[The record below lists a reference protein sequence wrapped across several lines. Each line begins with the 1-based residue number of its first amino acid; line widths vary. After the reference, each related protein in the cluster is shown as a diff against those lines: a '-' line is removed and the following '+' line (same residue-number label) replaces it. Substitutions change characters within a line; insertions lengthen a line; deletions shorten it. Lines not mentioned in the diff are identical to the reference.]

1 MVKIFN
7 RDKGSHYGENIYV
20 PSLLKMGAVNYS
32 NWEHRVA
39 RVDEDPIAGNLVLK
53 TAELITARPPLF
65 FDKDDNE
72 LDETRDTWED
82 NLYNNLFKE
91 AIISTRTHGY
101 IACEALKNPVNERT
115 WIIHDS
121 SDIKTIRYTE
131 LQIESYKIKPQIE
144 GGLETSIVGVP
155 VERILKPSEVI
166 HYYVGKYDRS
176 LQGLA
181 IMKRCWHPL
190 VRFTEIFESMAMYD
204 SRIGNGLLLIIVD
217 SDQYTQEMDSLH
229 NAVRN
234 LNNRRYMILKTGAEG
249 QNPDMRFLGS
259 TSQCDFSGDLET
271 CLKVIG
277 GASGFPVRYLIGDPK
292 GALSA
297 AGEDTIAVWENLKSI
312 FGEYKDFIRK
322 VISWQ
327 EDGEALNEKIAK
339 IEFDDGG
346 HLPVPGE
353 EPESD
358 EEDQEMGTEGEKASL
373 TPTDIIRQQK
383 KLRGMK

>member
-7 RDKGSHYGENIYV
+7 RDRASRYGENVYV

-32 NWEHRVA
+32 KWEHRVA
-39 RVDEDPIAGNLVLK
+39 RLDEDPIAGNLVLK
-53 TAELITARPPLF
+53 TAELLTARPPIFL
-65 FDKDDNE
+65 DENDNE
-72 LDETRDTWED
+72 LDKTREDWED
-82 NLYNNLFKE
+82 NLYNKLFKE
-91 AIISTRTHGY
+91 AIESTRTHGY
-101 IACEALKNPVNERT
+101 IALEPLKKPINDRS

-121 SDIKTIRYTE
+121 TDIQKIKYVD
-131 LQIESYKIKPQIE
+131 LQIDSYTILPRLE
-144 GGLETSIVGVP
+144 GGLETSLVSTAVQ
-155 VERILKPSEVI
+155 RDLKPEQVI
-166 HYYVGKYDRS
+166 HYYVGRYNRS

-181 IMKRCWHPL
+181 IIRRCWHAL

-204 SRIGNGLLLIIVD
+204 SRIGNGVLLIIVD
-217 SDQYTQEMDSLH
+217 PEQYSQELDSLH
-229 NAVRN
+229 HAVRN

-249 QNPDMRFLGS
+249 NPPDMRFLGS
-259 TSQCDFSGDLET
+259 NSTVDFSTDLET
-271 CLKVIG
+271 CLKVVA

-297 AGEDTIAVWENLKSI
+297 AEEDTIAVWENLKSI

-327 EDGEALNEKIAK
+327 EGGEALNEKIAK

-346 HLPVPGE
+346 HLPEEGE
-353 EPESD
+353 LPES
-358 EEDQEMGTEGEKASL
+358 EEEGGLDGEKLSL

-383 KLRGMK
+383 KLRGINK

>member
-1 MVKIFN
+1 MGFFN
-7 RDKGSHYGENIYV
+7 RDRGSKYGENVYV

-32 NWEHRVA
+32 NPKHRVA
-39 RVDEDPIAGNLVLK
+39 RLDEDPIAGNLVLK
-53 TAELITARPPLF
+53 TAELITARPPIFL
-65 FDKDDNE
+65 DKNDNE
-72 LDETRDTWED
+72 LDETRNTWED
-82 NLYNNLFKE
+82 NQYNNLFKE
-91 AIISTRTHGY
+91 AIESTRTHGY
-101 IACEALKNPVNERT
+101 IACEVLKKPINDRT

-121 SDIKTIRYTE
+121 SDIQTIKYKD
-131 LQIESYKIKPQIE
+131 LQIESYKILPILE
-144 GGLETSIVGVP
+144 GGIETSIIHAP
-155 VERILKPSEVI
+155 VQRELLPEKVI
-166 HYYVGKYDRS
+166 HYYVGRYDRS
-176 LQGLA
+176 LQGLG
-181 IMKRCWHPL
+181 IIKRCWHAL

-204 SRIGNGLLLIIVD
+204 SRIGNGILLIIVD
-217 SDQYTQEMDSLH
+217 PEQYTAELNSLH
-229 NAVRN
+229 HAVRN

-249 QNPDMRFLGS
+249 NPPDMKFLGS
-259 TSQCDFSGDLET
+259 TSPVDFSTDLET
-271 CLKVIG
+271 CLKVIA

-346 HLPVPGE
+346 HLPEEGE
-353 EPESD
+353 LAKSKEEEGKLD
-358 EEDQEMGTEGEKASL
+358 EEKASL

-383 KLRGMK
+383 ELRGKKL